1 MSEQRYGNLSVS
13 NEVKREPSNDVMGVA
28 AVAAAAASG
37 GGVPPGASMATMA
50 SAAASLQVKN
60 ERLNGYPDDGGGGG
74 ILTGTPNDN
83 ANWTSGHEQQC
94 CLIENG
100 RRCTRVAGNASYN
113 KRIQKTV
120 AQRKLKLHMDNSAR
134 HIYICDFHKSIIQ
147 NLRTKRKR
155 KDSEDDSGET
165 DTEHPEVDLFQLQLN
180 TLRRYKK
187 HYKVPVR
194 QGLNKA
200 QLADSMMRHFKTIP
214 VAEKEAL
221 TYFIYMVKTNKS
233 KLDRDRRDGLEA
245 D

>member
-1 MSEQRYGNLSVS
+1 LIDANDYKSRKKKKIMTDRFNSANL
-13 NEVKREPSNDVMGVA
+13 EVKREPDMQGVGSNSPSSTSV
-28 AVAAAAASG
+28 
-37 GGVPPGASMATMA
+37 
-50 SAAASLQVKN
+50 QVKN
-60 ERLNGYPDDGGGGG
+60 ERLNGYPDDGGGG
-74 ILTGTPNDN
+74 
-83 ANWTSGHEQQC
+83 TSGDTWASHDQQC
-94 CLIENG
+94 CLVDNG

-120 AQRKLKLHMDNSAR
+120 AQKKLKLHMDNSAR
-134 HIYICDFHKSIIQ
+134 HIYICDFHKSVIQ

-155 KDSEDDSGET
+155 KDSEDSASGET
-165 DTEHPEVDLFQLQLN
+165 DSEHPEVDLFQLQVN

-200 QLADSMMRHFKTIP
+200 QLADSMTRHFKTIP

-233 KLDRDRRDGLEA
+233 KLDRDRRDGIDA